1 MGTAAVASR
10 VGGSE
15 SVGASDVASC
25 IGSLDAFLERYRPL
39 MARSEQRA
47 HMDVYLGG
55 LLSGLERKSVEP
67 IATMHGLYRRPLQHY
82 IGAGSWSDRSV
93 RDEMRAH
100 VIEDLGDPNGVFVL
114 DGSGFHKQGVDSV
127 GVARQWC
134 GRLGKIDNCQIGVFL
149 AYSTPKGHTLLDGQL
164 YLPED
169 WADDLARREAAYV
182 PAEVQFQTSWQI
194 ADALVAHAAPRVP
207 HAWIVGDDEFGR
219 PSEFRDRLAD
229 RSERYLLE
237 VPCNTLVRRP
247 KHWPGRKKKWRQ
259 VHVRLDTLPH
269 ERWTRIRLRDGEKGP
284 LEVRAFCT
292 RVETRREGGPHREE
306 TLLVMQTLSGN
317 RTWYFL
323 ANADAPLDPA
333 RLVAVAAHRHR
344 IEQVFEAAKGEV
356 GLAHYEVRSW
366 IGWHH
371 HVTLSML
378 ALAFLTLERRR
389 LGEKHRH

>member
-1 MGTAAVASR
+1 MGATAVASL
-10 VGGSE
+10 GSSE
-15 SVGASDVASC
+15 LVGASDVASC
-25 IGSLDAFLERYRPL
+25 IGSLDRFLERYRPL
-39 MARSEQRA
+39 MSRSEQRA
-47 HMDVYLGG
+47 HMGVYLEG
-55 LLSGLERKSVEP
+55 LLSSLERKSVEP

-82 IGAGSWSDRSV
+82 IGAGSWSDGAV
-93 RDEMRAH
+93 RNEMRAH
-100 VIEDLGDPNGVFVL
+100 LVEELGDPGGVFVL

-149 AYSTPKGHTLLDGQL
+149 AYSTPKGHALIDAQL

-169 WADDLARREAAYV
+169 WADDLARREATYV

-194 ADALVAHAAPRVP
+194 SDALIASAAPHVP

-229 RSERYLLE
+229 RGERYLLE

-247 KHWPGRKKKWRQ
+247 NHWAGRRKTWKQ
-259 VHVRLDTLPH
+259 VHLRQEELANQ
-269 ERWTRIRLRDGEKGP
+269 RWTRMRLRDGEKGP

-292 RVETRREGGPHREE
+292 RVETRRDGGAHREE
-306 TLLVMQTLSGN
+306 TLFVMQTLTGN

-323 ANADAPLDPA
+323 ANADVRLDPA
-333 RLVAVAAHRHR
+333 QLAAVAAHRHR

-356 GLAHYEVRSW
+356 GLAQYEVRSW
-366 IGWHH
+366 VGWNH

-389 LGEKHRH
+389 LGKKLLH

>member
-1 MGTAAVASR
+1 MGIGAAAR

-25 IGSLDAFLERYRPL
+25 VRSLDAFLERYRPL

-47 HMDVYLGG
+47 HMAVYVRG

-82 IGAGSWSDRSV
+82 IGAGLWADRPV
-93 RDEMRAH
+93 RDEMCTQ
-100 VIEDLGDPNGVFVL
+100 VVEEIGDRNGVLVL

-127 GVARQWC
+127 GVDRQWC

-149 AYSTPKGHTLLDGQL
+149 AYSTPKGHTLIDGQL
-164 YLPED
+164 YLPKE
-169 WADDLARREAAYV
+169 WAEDLARREAAYV
-182 PAEVQFQTSWQI
+182 PPEVKFQTSWQI
-194 ADALVAHAAPRVP
+194 ADALVARAGPHVP

-237 VPCNTLVRRP
+237 VPSNTLVRRP
-247 KHWPGRKKKWRQ
+247 AHWPGRRQKWRQ
-259 VHVRLDTLPH
+259 VHIRQETLPV
-269 ERWTRIRLRDGEKGP
+269 ERWTRLRLRDGEKGP

-292 RVETRREGGPHREE
+292 PVETKRDGKPHRQEM
-306 TLLVMQTLSGN
+306 LLVMQTLSGN

-323 ANADAPLDPA
+323 ANADAPRDPA
-333 RLVAVAAHRHR
+333 HLVAVAAHRHR

-389 LGEKHRH
+389 LGKKRLH

>member
-1 MGTAAVASR
+1 MGIAAVASR
-10 VGGSE
+10 VGESE

-25 IGSLDAFLERYRPL
+25 IHSLDHFLDRYRSL
-39 MARSEQRA
+39 MARSEQRT
-47 HMDVYLGG
+47 HLEVCVRG

-82 IGAGSWSDRSV
+82 VGAGLWSDASV
-93 RDEMRAH
+93 REEMRRH
-100 VIEDLGDPNGVFVL
+100 VVEEIGDPNGVLVL
-114 DGSGFHKQGVDSV
+114 DATGFHKQGVDSV

-134 GRLGKIDNCQIGVFL
+134 GRLGKIDSCQIGVFL
-149 AYSTPKGHTLLDGQL
+149 AYSTLKGHTLMDGQL
-164 YLPED
+164 YLPKD
-169 WADDLARREAAYV
+169 WANDFARREAVYV
-182 PAEVQFQTSWQI
+182 PSEVEFQTSWEI
-194 ADALVAHAAPRVP
+194 ADALVARLAPQVP

-229 RSERYLLE
+229 RAERYLLE
-237 VPCNTLVRRP
+237 VPSTTLVRRP
-247 KHWPGRKKKWRQ
+247 DRWPGRTQKWRQ
-259 VHVRLDTLPH
+259 VHLRQETVPI
-269 ERWTRIRLRDGEKGP
+269 ERWTRLRLREGEKGP

-292 RVETRREGGPHREE
+292 RVETHRDGAPHRQE
-306 TLLVMQTLSGN
+306 TLLVMQTLSAN
-317 RTWYFL
+317 RTWFFL

-333 RLVAVAAHRHR
+333 QLVAVAAHRHR

-366 IGWHH
+366 VGWHH

-389 LGEKHRH
+389 LGKKRLH

>member
-1 MGTAAVASR
+1 MGATAVASL
-10 VGGSE
+10 GSSE

-25 IGSLDAFLERYRPL
+25 IGSLERFLERYRPL
-39 MARSEQRA
+39 MSRSEQRT
-47 HMDVYLGG
+47 HMGVYLEG
-55 LLSGLERKSVEP
+55 LLSSLERKSVEP

-82 IGAGSWSDRSV
+82 IGAGLWSDRAV
-93 RDEMRAH
+93 RNEMRAQL
-100 VIEDLGDPNGVFVL
+100 VEELGDPDGVFVL

-149 AYSTPKGHTLLDGQL
+149 AYSTPKGHALIDAQL

-169 WADDLARREAAYV
+169 WADDQARREATYV

-194 ADALVAHAAPRVP
+194 SDALIASAAPHVP

-229 RSERYLLE
+229 RGERYLLE

-247 KHWPGRKKKWRQ
+247 NHWAGRRKTWKQ
-259 VHVRLDTLPH
+259 VHLRQEELASQ
-269 ERWTRIRLRDGEKGP
+269 RWTRIRLRDGEKGP

-292 RVETRREGGPHREE
+292 RVETRRDGGPPREE
-306 TLLVMQTLSGN
+306 TLFVMQTLTGN

-323 ANADAPLDPA
+323 ANADVRLDPTKLA
-333 RLVAVAAHRHR
+333 AVAAHRHR

-356 GLAHYEVRSW
+356 GLAQYEVRSW
-366 IGWHH
+366 VGWNH

-389 LGEKHRH
+389 LGKKRLH